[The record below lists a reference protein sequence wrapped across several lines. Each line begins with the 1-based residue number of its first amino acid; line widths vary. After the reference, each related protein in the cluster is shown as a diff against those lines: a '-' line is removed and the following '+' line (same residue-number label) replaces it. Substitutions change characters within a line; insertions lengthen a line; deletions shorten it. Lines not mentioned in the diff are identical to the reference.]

1 MTYRFCLY
9 TALGLA
15 TIPAA
20 ATAHPGHFDFAPL
33 AHDFAHALPYVFLA
47 AGAVF
52 AAQRLHRSIRAKRR
66 RDR

>member
-9 TALGLA
+9 TALCLA
-15 TIPAA
+15 VPTA

-33 AHDFAHALPYVFLA
+33 AHNFAHGLPYVLLA
-47 AGAVF
+47 VGAVF

-66 RDR
+66 QDR